1 MCARAPVHM
10 HLRMDTCA
18 HVSVRVCMYV
28 CTCACVCVYVCV
40 KVTYMSSLDSQI
52 LEIWLTYIQPWRYT
66 DPSGTTSATSNTT
79 TARTPLDPKWYV
91 HNPVMFSVVI
101 SPTRKDFVHDNL
113 LFYTNLLLQFLSR
126 SFQLDFTGNADVTL
140 IFRVAKV
147 AIVIDDPRL
156 IITFDPQIFS
166 HPNLREFI
174 TEGEWS
180 LFIRNL

>member
-1 MCARAPVHM
+1 M
-10 HLRMDTCA
+10 
-18 HVSVRVCMYV
+18 
-28 CTCACVCVYVCV
+28 CACVYMYMCVCACVCV
-40 KVTYMSSLDSQI
+40 KVTYIPSLDSQI
-52 LEIWLTYIQPWRYT
+52 LEIWLTYIQPWRYS
-66 DPSGTTSATSNTT
+66 DPSGTTSATSNTA

-147 AIVIDDPRL
+147 ASYR
-156 IITFDPQIFS
+156 
-166 HPNLREFI
+166 
-174 TEGEWS
+174 
-180 LFIRNL
+180 